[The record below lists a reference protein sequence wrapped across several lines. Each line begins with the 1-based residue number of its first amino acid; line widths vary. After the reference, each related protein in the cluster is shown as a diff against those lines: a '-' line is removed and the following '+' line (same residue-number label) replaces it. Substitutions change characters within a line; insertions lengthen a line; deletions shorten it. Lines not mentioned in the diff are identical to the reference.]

1 MILSNRHDGKR
12 RWVFNQSPLFL
23 EFLMGRREY
32 ECTPWGMP
40 CFNIFGWQRP
50 CYLLQEGYAD
60 SFAELMRET
69 AWENYGHASGNP
81 KCANCMVHSGYEAS
95 AVNHTFASFGG
106 LVATVKAMVFNA
118 YANPSAKGRLA
129 EEARKPHGPAR
140 HLVQLGLAEDIEGA
154 DGRRGYR
161 LKQPA

>member
-1 MILSNRHDGKR
+1 RRDGRR
-12 RWVFNQSPLFL
+12 RWIFNQSPLFL

-32 ECTPWGMP
+32 SCTPWGMP

-60 SFAELMRET
+60 SFRELMEST
-69 AWENYGHASGNP
+69 AWERYGHASGNA

-95 AVNHTFASFGG
+95 AVHHTFSSFGG
-106 LVATVKAMVFNA
+106 LLATVKAMVFST
-118 YANPSAKGRLA
+118 YANPAARRRLVDESA
-129 EEARKPHGPAR
+129 KPHGPAL
-140 HLVQLGLAEDIEGA
+140 HLVQLGLAEDVEDA
-154 DGRRGYR
+154 EGRRSLR